1 LFIIRWKKIAQYGIL
16 EQKDRHTG
24 GDNVKKAILTITL
37 IMLIVLTG
45 CSNTTNS
52 VSQTNS
58 SAESSDSAMQTAY
71 DTSLDARTFTDSLL
85 KEMLSKQGIADYVT
99 DTTAGGF
106 ITSDPVIYMVGY
118 RYTHNGQTDVYG
130 YKLSQSKDG
139 FEVIAEGT
147 EIGEVIIGTSN

>member
-1 LFIIRWKKIAQYGIL
+1 MKKVIL
-16 EQKDRHTG
+16 
-24 GDNVKKAILTITL
+24 AITL
-37 IMLIVLTG
+37 ITLMILVG
-45 CSNTTNS
+45 CSNTTDS
-52 VSQTNS
+52 ITQTS
-58 SAESSDSAMQTAY
+58 SSDSAIQTAY

-85 KEMLSKQGIADYVT
+85 KEMLSKQGIADYVI
-99 DTTAGGF
+99 DTTTGGF

-118 RYTHNGQTDVYG
+118 HYTHNGQTDVYG

>member
-1 LFIIRWKKIAQYGIL
+1 MKQVIL
-16 EQKDRHTG
+16 
-24 GDNVKKAILTITL
+24 AITL
-37 IMLIVLTG
+37 ITLMILVG
-45 CSNTTNS
+45 CSNTTDS
-52 VSQTNS
+52 ITQTS
-58 SAESSDSAMQTAY
+58 SSDSAMQTAY

-85 KEMLSKQGIADYVT
+85 KEMLSKQGIADYVI
-99 DTTAGGF
+99 DTTTGGF

-118 RYTHNGQTDVYG
+118 HYTHNGQTGVYG